1 MPGGWSYQSYLTP
14 YDSFIFFNAIGRH
27 NDFFYTPIAVATQVV
42 NGTNYKFMTIA
53 EPQTEDLNPQ
63 FAVVDIYQP
72 LNGEAYVT
80 SRTML

>member
-1 MPGGWSYQSYLTP
+1 MPGGWTCEAYLTP
-14 YDSFIFFNAIGRH
+14 YDGLMVYNASLKE
-27 NDFFYTPIAVATQVV
+27 NYYFYTPIAVATQVV

-72 LNGEAYVT
+72 INGKPYLT
-80 SRTML
+80 SIAML

>member
-27 NDFFYTPIAVATQVV
+27 SDFFYTPIAVATQVV

-72 LNGEAYVT
+72 LNGEPYVT
-80 SRTML
+80 RITML